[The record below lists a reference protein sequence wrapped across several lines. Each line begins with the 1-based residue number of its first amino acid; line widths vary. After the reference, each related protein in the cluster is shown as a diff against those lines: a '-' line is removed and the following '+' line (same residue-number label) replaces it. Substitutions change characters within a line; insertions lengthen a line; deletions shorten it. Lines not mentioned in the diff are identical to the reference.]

1 MSTNLLVVEMNL
13 EESKERR
20 GLELG
25 EEWVKVSV
33 RCCVNRFEIAR
44 AVTNLP
50 RYVSSATE
58 LAVKRIWDKE
68 REQVGAFKSGE

>member
-1 MSTNLLVVEMNL
+1 MNL
-13 EESKERR
+13 EESKEWRR
-20 GLELG
+20 LELR
-25 EEWVKVSV
+25 EKRVKVSV
-33 RCCVNRFEIAR
+33 RCCVNSFEIAR